1 MLNVEV
7 KRKIL
12 IVSPSL
18 KMGGIERALSVLAN
32 YFDEKGHNVIFIS
45 CQNADKFYKLNSGI
59 KFEEPTFGR
68 SNGKT
73 LFYLRL
79 VIFLRSRFKK
89 YQPEV
94 IMSFGD
100 LFNPLVLLANLGRKT
115 PVVISDTTT
124 PDFKYGI
131 LTRIGKDMLYPS
143 ASGFIAQTEVAANY
157 NRKRFKSRLNIKVIP
172 NAIKEVVRYDIP
184 KNDWI
189 VTVGRLSIEKGQ
201 DRLIEAFS
209 MILNKQDW
217 KLVFA
222 GEGPMLEKLKQDVS
236 EKNLDDSVV
245 FLGKVKNIDKLLSE
259 SKIFTL
265 PSRLEGYPNALCEAM
280 ASGLPCLVFDG
291 FPHEEIFK
299 NNEEGIAIKNGDIDA
314 FSTSLELL
322 MNDKNRRKYLGTNA
336 LNICARFNIDVMGDV
351 YLKFLISTLRK

>member
-1 MLNVEV
+1 MEV
-7 KRKIL
+7 KRKI
-12 IVSPSL
+12 IVVSPSL

-32 YFDEKGHNVIFIS
+32 YFDAKGHDVIFIS
-45 CQNADKFYKLNSGI
+45 CQKADKFYKLNSRI

-68 SNGKT
+68 SSGKI

-79 VIFLRSRFKK
+79 IIFLRGRFIRHA
-89 YQPEV
+89 PEV

-100 LFNPLVLLANLGRKT
+100 LFNPLVLFANLGRKT

-131 LTRIGKDMLYPS
+131 VTRIGKDLLYPS

-157 NRKRFKSRLNIKVIP
+157 NRERFKNRLNIKVIP
-172 NAIKEVVRYDIP
+172 NAIKDVVRYDIP

-209 MILNKQDW
+209 KIHSKKGW

-222 GEGPMLEKLKQDVS
+222 GEGPMLEKLKNDVL
-236 EKNLDDSVV
+236 EKKLDDSVV
-245 FLGKVKNIDKLLSE
+245 FLGKVKNVDRLLSE

-280 ASGLPCLVFDG
+280 AAGLPCLVFDG
-291 FPHEEIFK
+291 FPHEEIFE
-299 NNEEGIAIKNGDIDA
+299 NNKEGIAIKNGDVDA
-314 FSTSLELL
+314 FSKSLKLL
-322 MNDKNRRKYLGTNA
+322 MNDKNRREYLGTNA
-336 LNICARFNIDVMGDV
+336 LNIRSRLNVDVMGDV
-351 YLKFLISTLRK
+351 YLKFLISTLRE

>member
-32 YFDEKGHNVIFIS
+32 YFDEKGHEIVFIS
-45 CQNADKFYKLNSGI
+45 CQNADKFYQINSGI
-59 KFEEPTFGR
+59 KFEEPAFGR
-68 SNGKT
+68 SYGK
-73 LFYLRL
+73 LVFYLRL
-79 VIFLRSRFKK
+79 VFFLRSRFKK
-89 YQPEV
+89 HNPEV

-100 LFNPLVLLANLGRKT
+100 LFNPLVLLANVGRKT

-124 PDFKYGI
+124 PDFKYGFI
-131 LTRIGKDMLYPS
+131 TRIGKDILYPS
-143 ASGFIAQTEVAANY
+143 SSGFIAQTEVAANF
-157 NRKRFKSRLNIKVIP
+157 NRKKFNNKLNIKVIP

-201 DRLIEAFS
+201 DRLIDAFS

-222 GEGPMLEKLKQDVS
+222 GEGPMLEKLKQQVS
-236 EKNLDDSVV
+236 EKKLVQSVV
-245 FLGKVKNIDKLLSE
+245 FLGKVKNVDKLLSE

-314 FSTSLELL
+314 FSNSLEHL
-322 MNDKNRRKYLGTNA
+322 MNDQDKRIFLGNNA
-336 LNICARFNIDVMGDV
+336 LKIRNRLNISVMGDV
-351 YLKFLISTLRK
+351 YFKFLISIIK

>member
-1 MLNVEV
+1 MDV

-32 YFDEKGHNVIFIS
+32 YFAEKGHKVTFIA
-45 CQNADKFYKLNSGI
+45 CQSTDKFYELNPSI
-59 KFEEPTFGR
+59 TLEEPSFNR
-68 SNGKT
+68 NAGKAV
-73 LFYLRL
+73 FYPKL
-79 VIFLRSRFKK
+79 VLFLRSKFKQYK
-89 YQPEV
+89 PDV

-131 LTRIGKDMLYPS
+131 ITKKGKDYLYPT
-143 ASGFIAQTEVAANY
+143 AAGFIAQTKVAADY
-157 NRKRFKSRLNIKVIP
+157 NEKKFNGKLNIKVIP
-172 NAIKEVVRYDIP
+172 NAIKEVIRYDIP
-184 KNDWI
+184 KNKWI

-209 MILNKQDW
+209 RIVDKDDW

-222 GEGPMLEKLKQDVS
+222 GEGPMLNTLKETVS
-236 EKNLDDSVV
+236 ERKLDDSVV
-245 FLGKVKNIDKLLSE
+245 FLGKVRNVDRLLSE

-291 FPHEEIFK
+291 FPHDEIFK
-299 NNEEGIAIKNGDIDA
+299 NNEEGIAIENGDIDA
-314 FSTSLELL
+314 FSQALEDL
-322 MNDKNRRKYLGTNA
+322 MKDEKKREYLGNNA
-336 LNICARFNIDVMGDV
+336 LKIRDRLNIDVMGDI
-351 YLKFLISTLRK
+351 YLDFLFKTIK

>member
-1 MLNVEV
+1 MLNMEV

-59 KFEEPTFGR
+59 KFEETTFGR
-68 SNGKT
+68 SNGKM

-79 VIFLRSRFKK
+79 VIFLRCRFKK
-89 YQPEV
+89 YESEV

-124 PDFKYGI
+124 PDFKYGVI
-131 LTRIGKDMLYPS
+131 TRIGKDLLYPS

-157 NRKRFKSRLNIKVIP
+157 NRKKFNNKLNIKVIP
-172 NAIKEVVRYDIP
+172 NAIKEVVRYDVP

-209 MILNKQDW
+209 KILNKQDW

-245 FLGKVKNIDKLLSE
+245 FLGKVKNVDRLLSE

-299 NNEEGIAIKNGDIDA
+299 NNDEGIAIKNGDIDA
-314 FSTSLELL
+314 FSKSLEYL
-322 MNDKNRRKYLGTNA
+322 MNNQDKREFLGNNA
-336 LNICARFNIDVMGDV
+336 LKICDRLNINVMGDV
-351 YLKFLISTLRK
+351 YFKFLISTIK